1 MHNKSSHTNMH
12 KTSRNER
19 RLLVN
24 NTRDINS
31 SKVEAVI
38 LVINHHCRVSC
49 NHQSRIDIAYLL
61 ALNRRRKTE
70 LSVRRMLCVVLV
82 GTGRTCTGTAV
93 VVVVHLCWLRLSFV
107 CHHSLSRCN
116 LLNSTFP
123 ISLSTFALFFL
134 VFTSSSSFFLFFL
147 FSSSSSSSSSS
158 PSFSNSQS
166 HQYHPHASHHIAI
179 C

>member
-1 MHNKSSHTNMH
+1 MH

-116 LLNSTFP
+116 LRNSTFP
-123 ISLSTFALFFL
+123 ISLSIVRSVLSGLYFFFFFFFFFFL
-134 VFTSSSSFFLFFL
+134 LRLLRLRRRLLFPIPNPTSIIRMRRIILQSVSSLSKRR
-147 FSSSSSSSSSS
+147 
-158 PSFSNSQS
+158 
-166 HQYHPHASHHIAI
+166 
-179 C
+179 

>member
-1 MHNKSSHTNMH
+1 MH

-134 VFTSSSSFFLFFL
+134 VFTSSSFFFFFFFLLRLRRLL
-147 FSSSSSSSSSS
+147 FPIPNPTSIIRMRRIILQSVSSLSKRR
-158 PSFSNSQS
+158 
-166 HQYHPHASHHIAI
+166 
-179 C
+179 